1 MQTFII
7 VTLMTLSLASASP
20 LDLGRGGVY
29 NSPAAQEYW
38 NRRFGSGF
46 FSNLASIQRGIDA
59 RASRNKANLEAN
71 VPEAA
76 IGKKHAL
83 KKYDQFIRN
92 TSCFCTMCDFH
103 MKTFFVISK
112 MAKNQF
118 LH

>member
-7 VTLMTLSLASASP
+7 VTLMVLSLASASP

-46 FSNLASIQRGIDA
+46 LSNLASIQRGIDA

-76 IGKKHAL
+76 IVEEDIDSGNEIARSAVEMSQPPPL
-83 KKYDQFIRN
+83 LTIQPGPL
-92 TSCFCTMCDFH
+92 
-103 MKTFFVISK
+103 FFGQVH
-112 MAKNQF
+112 F
-118 LH
+118 

>member
-7 VTLMTLSLASASP
+7 VTLMALTLASASP

-46 FSNLASIQRGIDA
+46 LSNLASIQRGINA

-76 IGKKHAL
+76 IVEEDIEDGRSAVKMSQPPPL
-83 KKYDQFIRN
+83 LTIQPGPL
-92 TSCFCTMCDFH
+92 
-103 MKTFFVISK
+103 FFGQVH
-112 MAKNQF
+112 F
-118 LH
+118 

>member
-7 VTLMTLSLASASP
+7 VTLMALTLASASP

-46 FSNLASIQRGIDA
+46 LSNLASIQRGINA
-59 RASRNKANLEAN
+59 RASRNKANLEVAN

-76 IGKKHAL
+76 IVEEDIEAGNEIARSAVKMSQPPPL
-83 KKYDQFIRN
+83 LTIQPGPL
-92 TSCFCTMCDFH
+92 
-103 MKTFFVISK
+103 FFGQVH
-112 MAKNQF
+112 F
-118 LH
+118 